1 MLRVVFNKLHLAP
14 LALALAVGAS
24 GAAEAH
30 GPRPRNELA
39 PTRDAEGRLVPPPA
53 WSLSL
58 GGYADL
64 QFAWH
69 DYGPNQNRPGGAQ
82 KDSRLVFDTTR
93 FVLELEGMLPLGLEF
108 EAELEVEH
116 HGAGAALE
124 LEYEEFGEYEQEVEA
139 GGEVILEE
147 IYLRKTFGPVGLQL
161 GRFYLGVGLLSEIY
175 RPTEYRATGRP
186 ESETTVLPAVWH
198 ELGLQV
204 DVDLAPVKLTAQIV
218 NGLDSTGF
226 SSQRWI
232 ASGHQTR
239 MELVSA
245 SDLAFV
251 LRADLELSRGVTLGV
266 SGYYGNTS
274 RNRSKPDLVPECA
287 STENEVAP
295 CGYVQAAVTLL
306 DFHFRLDLDPF
317 TAQGV
322 VLWGHLDNAKAVS
335 DRNSRLSNALGVLRS
350 PVASEALFAWL
361 ELGVDL
367 ADVLCLGTGH
377 HLEPFFRFDYYDTM
391 FGVED
396 GVFDNNRFARAVYT
410 AGLGW
415 SYGDLVFAKLDL
427 SYRDLGGFE
436 TAALRD
442 ETSIRLSTGFG
453 F

>member
-1 MLRVVFNKLHLAP
+1 
-14 LALALAVGAS
+14 
-24 GAAEAH
+24 
-30 GPRPRNELA
+30 
-39 PTRDAEGRLVPPPA
+39 
-53 WSLSL
+53 
-58 GGYADL
+58 
-64 QFAWH
+64 
-69 DYGPNQNRPGGAQ
+69 
-82 KDSRLVFDTTR
+82 
-93 FVLELEGMLPLGLEF
+93 
-108 EAELEVEH
+108 
-116 HGAGAALE
+116 
-124 LEYEEFGEYEQEVEA
+124 
-139 GGEVILEE
+139 VILEE

-175 RPTEYRATGRP
+175 RPTEYLATVRP